1 MRARPHQI
9 SKLFKPG
16 IGADIHELA
25 SELYP
30 ICRSITGHGV
40 RETLE
45 IIGRHI
51 ELDVHEIASGTAVL
65 DWVVPREWNVREAH
79 ITGPD
84 GRRIVDFADSNLHV
98 VGYSTPV
105 RMQLSL
111 DALRPHIFT
120 LPDQPSV
127 IPYRTSYYSD
137 AWGFCMAHDDFT
149 RLPEGGYDV
158 LIDSTLTD
166 GSLTYGEFY
175 IPGKSEDEV
184 LLSAHIC
191 HPSMANDNCSAL
203 ALLTLLASRLSTATP
218 RLSYRFV
225 FAPGTIGAIAW
236 LHKNEDN
243 LQRIK
248 HGLVL
253 SCLGDA
259 GGPTYKRSRRGNAK
273 IDQAMAKMLTHAA
286 PSASIQDFSPYGYDE
301 RQYCSPGFDLPV
313 GSFQRSQWGSF
324 PEYHTS
330 SDNLSFIKPEH
341 LGTSFHMI
349 TEALDILENDS
360 VLINKYPKGEPQLG
374 RRGLYAAVG
383 GNSDAQQ
390 STLAMLWVLN
400 LSDGAHSLLDIAVRS
415 GLAFDDIRS
424 AATLLE
430 DHGLLVTAVPTNA
443 A

>member
-1 MRARPHQI
+1 MRTRSHQL
-9 SKLFKPG
+9 SKLFKSG

-45 IIGRHI
+45 IISRHI

-84 GRRIVDFADSNLHV
+84 GHRIVDFADSNLHV
-98 VGYSTPV
+98 IGYSTPV

-137 AWGFCMAHDDFT
+137 AWGFCMTHDDFT
-149 RLPEGGYDV
+149 RLPDGRYDV

-175 IPGKSEDEV
+175 IPGTSEDEV
-184 LLSAHIC
+184 LLSAHVC

-203 ALLTLLASRLSTATP
+203 ALLTLLASRLSTANP

-259 GGPTYKRSRRGNAK
+259 GGPTYKRSRRGNTK
-273 IDQAMAKMLTHAA
+273 IDQAMAKMLKHAA
-286 PSASIQDFSPYGYDE
+286 PSAMST
-301 RQYCSPGFDLPV
+301 
-313 GSFQRSQWGSF
+313 
-324 PEYHTS
+324 PE
-330 SDNLSFIKPEH
+330 
-341 LGTSFHMI
+341 
-349 TEALDILENDS
+349 
-360 VLINKYPKGEPQLG
+360 
-374 RRGLYAAVG
+374 
-383 GNSDAQQ
+383 
-390 STLAMLWVLN
+390 
-400 LSDGAHSLLDIAVRS
+400 
-415 GLAFDDIRS
+415 
-424 AATLLE
+424 
-430 DHGLLVTAVPTNA
+430 
-443 A
+443 